1 MSEVMNAPEPVV
13 PVARKCVFAEVFDA
27 NFIEL
32 IVLAPCNPHIRALI
46 LKLTGKLPPPECA
59 TFAQLKDWVELH
71 CEKRARPLP
80 AQTGRPSREGGIV
93 INVDFSE
100 TEYGRADY
108 SVRRHGSESF
118 RLSAEDLMAM
128 VQTAIDD
135 GDGLDE
141 VVEAVASKIDE
152 DAWGECDPSM
162 DDSGDYDYSNHDVSD
177 TGDSATEFNKSE
189 IRNAVLA
196 FVRER
201 HPELAAEL

>member
-1 MSEVMNAPEPVV
+1 MTAPEPVV
-13 PVARKCVFAEVFDA
+13 PVAQRKCVFEEVFDA

-32 IVLAPCNPHIRALI
+32 IALAPRNPHVRALI

-59 TFAQLKDWVELH
+59 TFEQLKDWVETN
-71 CEKRARPLP
+71 CEKRARPLS
-80 AQTGRPSREGGIV
+80 AHTGTHSREDGIV

-118 RLSAEDLMAM
+118 RIGAEDLMEM

-162 DDSGDYDYSNHDVSD
+162 NDSGDHDYSEHEESE
-177 TGDSATEFNKSE
+177 TGDSATECNKSE
-189 IRNAVLA
+189 IRTAVLA